1 MFVDGNRY
9 LYQLGSTT
17 GVRNSGLLEGQTA
30 EGRQKAGYEVGKE
43 DFKGII
49 SQLAKNPKT
58 GKITE
63 KIQIYTHSRGAAFGA
78 GYTEALLEM
87 IKQNA
92 SEFADAEH
100 EIDYV
105 LNMAPHQSNDIT
117 APNGVDSYSIDHT
130 WDMLSGDDMG
140 NNTGFKTN
148 TAAGSPVMSHQNKTF
163 VKEVGAFLKS
173 WQGNKGDNKALVD
186 DFVNKMKKTRIE
198 VTVNGQ

>member
-1 MFVDGNRY
+1 MSSPYVYSLNSPVNFIDKDGELPIYINGKTSNDNERANAIYWNTQLLRTISSSGIPNPGGTSMFVDGNRY

-43 DFKGII
+43 DFKEIL
-49 SQLAKNPKT
+49 SQLARDPKT

-92 SEFADAEH
+92 SEFADA
-100 EIDYV
+100 
-105 LNMAPHQSNDIT
+105 
-117 APNGVDSYSIDHT
+117 
-130 WDMLSGDDMG
+130 
-140 NNTGFKTN
+140 
-148 TAAGSPVMSHQNKTF
+148 
-163 VKEVGAFLKS
+163 
-173 WQGNKGDNKALVD
+173 
-186 DFVNKMKKTRIE
+186 
-198 VTVNGQ
+198 